1 MSQTTV
7 AGSFITDNTI
17 GGDKLTLASQAAG
30 DIMYYNGTD
39 WIRLAKGTA
48 DQVLTMNDG
57 ATAPG
62 WEAAAAGATLSG
74 STNNTVVTV
83 TGANAMIGEAN
94 LTFDGTNLTV
104 GTGNVI
110 IGTSGKGID
119 FSAASGSA
127 SGSQSALFDDY
138 EEGTFTPQIADAT
151 HDGSGEGQT
160 YTTQTGK
167 YTKIG
172 DLVFIQLYLAVNS
185 LGTLTGGDT
194 AHIEGLPF
202 TTSGRGSLTVGAA
215 GSLALNNASETVAAN
230 LNNGVTYITLRN
242 WDSTGGVSVL
252 TITEFSAGGEI
263 EIAGFYPV

>member
-1 MSQTTV
+1 MPWTFYDGSGNKLNTV
-7 AGSFITDNTI
+7 ATSGVLQNVVED
-17 GGDKLTLASQAAG
+17 LTPQLGANLDLNGFNLAFPATQ
-30 DIMYYNGTD
+30 
-39 WIRLAKGTA
+39 TA
-48 DQVLTMNDG
+48 D
-57 ATAPG
+57 
-62 WEAAAAGATLSG
+62 AGA
-74 STNNTVVTV
+74 
-83 TGANAMIGEAN
+83 
-94 LTFDGTNLTV
+94 
-104 GTGNVI
+104 NV
-110 IGTSGKGID
+110 
-119 FSAASGSA
+119 
-127 SGSQSALFDDY
+127 LDDY